1 MRDER
6 LICGIKQ
13 DDSVVFERVIDP
25 RFELCS
31 VIHGAGGVIR
41 RAEIDNVGLDVFIRH
56 TEEAVLLVCVE
67 VDHLSAGHDVR
78 IDIHGIDR
86 VRDEDGVIVCEDI
99 DDIADVALCAI
110 ADENFAEL

>member
-13 DDSVVFERVIDP
+13 DDRVVFECVIDP

-56 TEEAVLLVCVE
+56 TEE
-67 VDHLSAGHDVR
+67 
-78 IDIHGIDR
+78 
-86 VRDEDGVIVCEDI
+86 DI
-99 DDIADVALCAI
+99 DDIADVALCAV
-110 ADENFAEL
+110 ADENFAEF

>member
-6 LICGIKQ
+6 LIRGIKQ

-78 IDIHGIDR
+78 IDIYGIDR
-86 VRDEDGVIVCEDI
+86 VRDEDGVIVREDI
-99 DDIADVALCAI
+99 DDIADVALCAV